1 MKSVFSKSWKSSV
14 QPRKQRKYVYNAPA
28 HVKGVFLS
36 APLSKSLRAEFGT
49 RSVRVVKGD
58 KIKILRGKFAGVSGD
73 VLRVDAKKGKI
84 FIQEASRKKVAGAEI
99 QVPLVPSNV
108 IIIEPETKDSK
119 RMTAFKRKKGK
130 AASSGKPVVKKANVA
145 QAPKE
150 EKAPSKPS
158 EKPVAVSKKE

>member
-58 KIKILRGKFAGVSGD
+58 KVKVLRGKFAGVSGD
-73 VLRVDAKKGKI
+73 VLRVDAKKGKNSI
-84 FIQEASRKKVAGAEI
+84 NHRV
-99 QVPLVPSNV
+99 LN
-108 IIIEPETKDSK
+108 
-119 RMTAFKRKKGK
+119 
-130 AASSGKPVVKKANVA
+130 
-145 QAPKE
+145 
-150 EKAPSKPS
+150 
-158 EKPVAVSKKE
+158 

>member
-130 AASSGKPVVKKANVA
+130 TASGGKPVEKAKVA

-158 EKPVAVSKKE
+158 EKPAAVSKKE